1 MFRNWLDGARDLY
14 LTRSSDGGATFT
26 PATRLGVGTW
36 KLNACPMDGG
46 SMTLGSNGDVATIWR
61 RELDIFFARPGQP
74 EERIATGRSPMMSVN
89 GKTAVVVWQDG
100 KDIKLR
106 SLDSDVIIVVGQ
118 GRLPQVI
125 TLRDGKTLVAWEQNG
140 RVYFRRL

>member
-1 MFRNWLDGARDLY
+1 
-14 LTRSSDGGATFT
+14 
-26 PATRLGVGTW
+26 
-36 KLNACPMDGG
+36 
-46 SMTLGSNGDVATIWR
+46 
-61 RELDIFFARPGQP
+61 
-74 EERIATGRSPMMSVN
+74 MSVN
-89 GKTAVVVWQDG
+89 RKTAVVVWQDG

>member
-1 MFRNWLDGARDLY
+1 
-14 LTRSSDGGATFT
+14 
-26 PATRLGVGTW
+26 
-36 KLNACPMDGG
+36 
-46 SMTLGSNGDVATIWR
+46 
-61 RELDIFFARPGQP
+61 
-74 EERIATGRSPMMSVN
+74 MMSVN